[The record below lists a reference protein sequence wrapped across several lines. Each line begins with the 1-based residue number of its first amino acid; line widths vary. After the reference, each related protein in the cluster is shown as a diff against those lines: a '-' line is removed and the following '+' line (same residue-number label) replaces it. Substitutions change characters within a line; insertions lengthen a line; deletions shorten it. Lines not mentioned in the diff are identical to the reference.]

1 MHKRPLRGHCAPALT
16 VKEPLINSSAQKRLP
31 QTAAA
36 FSALYFLTS
45 IFLQPAHRPI
55 RRTYTRSAQRSKR
68 PLARCAMPAASAQR
82 RSKAALSGR
91 STQRLRR
98 SSTRLQ
104 TAKTASTFPR

>member
-36 FSALYFLTS
+36 FSALYFLSYFNLSAARAQT
-45 IFLQPAHRPI
+45 HC
-55 RRTYTRSAQRSKR
+55 TYTRSAQRSKR